1 MQKKTAL
8 TSALLVGGVLALGAP
23 LAASAHVHATADSSA
38 AGSTSLVTF
47 EVPHGCEGATTNT
60 LTIDIP
66 DGIDSVTPTV
76 KAGWDVE
83 KVADGDRVSQ
93 VVYTAQ
99 GEGLADGFRDTFA
112 ISVPLPAGEEG
123 DVLEFPTTQGCE
135 GDATAAW
142 EGEDAPTVTL
152 TAATE
157 GDGHG
162 HEHGATEA
170 AETDGDA
177 ATATTT
183 AADSPLDVF
192 TRVVGI
198 AGLVVAVIALIT
210 AIASRRR
217 PSA

>member
-66 DGIDSVTPTV
+66 EGIDSVTPTV

-112 ISVPLPAGEEG
+112 LSVPLPAGEEG
-123 DVLEFPTTQGCE
+123 DVLQFPTTQGCE
-135 GDATAAW
+135 GDATAVW
-142 EGEDAPTVTL
+142 EGEDAPSVTL

-162 HEHGATEA
+162 HEHGGTATGGTEQA
-170 AETDGDA
+170 A
-177 ATATTT
+177 ATAT
-183 AADSPLDVF
+183 DSPLDVF

-198 AGLVVAVIALIT
+198 AGLVVGVIALIT